1 MKREWHWITEPSDG
15 PLPDLSLFTDPEAGC
30 TVKRSLFRSVRRVT
44 APDGTV
50 FFVKHDTPRTPLRIL
65 KELLRPKGLSEYRSG
80 KLLRSAGIPCVSF
93 AALGRR
99 FPESVLVSR
108 ELSGYISSWEF
119 RYVAGEQEIHRFL
132 RALAGMIRR
141 MLDAG
146 IVHPDLHA
154 GNVMVRRED
163 PEDLRL
169 LDPFGVRR
177 GLYTPFRADC
187 RVFCD
192 FADLMTPDEA
202 SELFRIMGA
211 DPRLWIELQEQTR
224 RHIWKEWPRRA
235 GQILSGRSKF
245 LRTETLDVLQQDYIV
260 TARSK
265 GMSQARLLD
274 GELYYIRNTPWYT
287 PKPFSPGNA
296 VSEEMEPDTARD
308 IWLNSFRAALLG
320 EKMERIPCAFRPG
333 KTRSLLYY
341 DKADS

>member
-1 MKREWHWITEPSDG
+1 MKHEWRWIAEDAEG
-15 PLPDLSLFTDPEAGC
+15 ALPDLSLFTDPEAGC
-30 TVKRSLFRSVRRVT
+30 TVKRSPFRSVRRVT

-50 FFVKHDTPRTPLRIL
+50 FFVKHDVPRTPGRIL
-65 KELLRPKGLSEYRSG
+65 KELLRPRSLSEYRSG
-80 KLLRSAGIPCVSF
+80 KLLRNAGIPCVSF

-119 RYVAGEQEIHRFL
+119 RHVAPEAEIRRFL
-132 RALAGMIRR
+132 RALAGMVRL
-141 MLDAG
+141 MLDAR

-154 GNVMVRRED
+154 GNVMVRRDD

-177 GLYTPFRADC
+177 GLFTPYRADC

-224 RHIWKEWPRRA
+224 RRILKEWPRRA
-235 GQILSGRSKF
+235 RQILEGRSKF
-245 LRTETLDVLQQDYIV
+245 LRTETL
-260 TARSK
+260 
-265 GMSQARLLD
+265 G
-274 GELYYIRNTPWYT
+274 GELHFIRNTPWYT
-287 PKPFSPGNA
+287 PQPFSPENA
-296 VSEEMEPDTARD
+296 VPEDMEPEKARD
-308 IWLNSFRAALLG
+308 IWLDSFRAAMLG
-320 EKMERIPCAFRPG
+320 EKTDRIPIAYRPG
-333 KTRSLLYY
+333 KTRSTLYY
-341 DKADS
+341 DKADL